1 MLKELFNR
9 IDAKRNIAIE
19 TTEYGVY
26 SERKTEAIYN
36 DSKQQYETN
45 HRNGRNLKVSSVKS
59 FIDFI
64 TEELKRLNNATGKNT
79 TVVIDEDGGSFSA
92 DDDFMKIGCNYSR
105 SLTSG
110 WQTLQNVA
118 NQKLNHEQL
127 LTTLQKLR
135 PFILNFEELY
145 KRLLDIRTIGRSEM
159 ISNPVFIQGEENG
172 SNAVPR
178 SASDKSSCGG
188 LLASSGYKVTF
199 KLQSGEQDEVELP
212 NSFRVILP
220 YAKGRQ
226 DVTYVI
232 PVELMYLNNGNGR
245 IEILFQCSEL
255 ERIEEEALEDE
266 VIFLKEQLTDFS
278 ELLVLLNY

>member
-79 TVVIDEDGGSFSA
+79 TVVIDEDGGSFCA

-172 SNAVPR
+172 SQQ
-178 SASDKSSCGG
+178 
-188 LLASSGYKVTF
+188 ASSGYKVTF

-226 DVTYVI
+226 DVTYEI

-266 VIFLKEQLTDFS
+266 VKFLKEQLTDFS